1 MLTDHARTNLG
12 CCRDP
17 ILNAQVGKIR
27 LASATVAVRTVAL
40 LAGAL
45 LLGGCDTLSSLNPFD
60 KTERY
65 KMEIVP
71 EVPAGQLYD
80 EGLGRMK
87 KSDHEGAAKKFGELE
102 KQYPYS
108 DWSRKALLMTAYA
121 HFEGQNYEDA
131 INASKRYLQL
141 HPASTDAPYA
151 QYIMAMS
158 NYNQIPDVTRD
169 QERALKAL
177 LALQELVDRYPKSE
191 YVSDARK
198 KIHVAKD
205 QLAGKEM
212 EVGRFYLQKRNYTAA
227 INRFRDVVAK
237 FQTTR
242 HVEEAL
248 MRLTEAYMA
257 LGIIERGANRRRG
270 PRPQLSGQHLVSR
283 RPRPLEVGRA
293 RAARGC
299 RAPGSAAASAASRGR
314 SASTAAVDLK
324 LMRS

>member
-1 MLTDHARTNLG
+1 MSTAKA
-12 CCRDP
+12 P
-17 ILNAQVGKIR
+17 V
-27 LASATVAVRTVAL
+27 SATVPVRMVAL

-45 LLGGCDTLSSLNPFD
+45 ALGGCDTLSALNPFGGGE
-60 KTERY
+60 KY

-71 EVPAGQLYD
+71 EVPAEQLYD

-87 KSDHEGAAKKFGELE
+87 TGNYPGAAKKCGELE

-121 HFEGQNYEDA
+121 HFEGRDYEDA

-141 HPASTDAPYA
+141 HPSSADAPYV
-151 QYIMAMS
+151 QYMLAMS

-169 QERALKAL
+169 QERAEKAM

-198 KIHVAKD
+198 KIQVAKD

-237 FQTTR
+237 YQTTR

-257 LGIIERGANRRRG
+257 LGIVNEA
-270 PRPQLSGQHLVSR
+270 QT
-283 RPRPLEVGRA
+283 
-293 RAARGC
+293 
-299 RAPGSAAASAASRGR
+299 AAAVLGHNFPDSSWYKDAHVLLRSGGLEPREDAGSWISRSFRGLTR
-314 SASTAAVDLK
+314 TVGLN
-324 LMRS
+324 R